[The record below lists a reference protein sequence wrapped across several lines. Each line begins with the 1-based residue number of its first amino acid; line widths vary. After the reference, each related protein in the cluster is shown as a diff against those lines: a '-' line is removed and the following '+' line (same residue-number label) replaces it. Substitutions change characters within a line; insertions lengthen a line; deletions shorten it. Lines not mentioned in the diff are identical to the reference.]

1 MLQLEHVCK
10 SYVTSS
16 FTQVALDDVSLAFR
30 DNEFVSILGPSGSGK
45 TTMLNVIGGL
55 DHFDSGDLI
64 IDGISTREY
73 KDRDWDAY
81 RNNRICFVFQSY
93 NLIPHQTILA
103 NVELA
108 LTLSGVSAAERR
120 ERARQALVE
129 VGLGDHVDKRPSQLS
144 GGQMQRVAIA
154 RALINDPEILL
165 ADEPTGALDSCTSVQ
180 VMDLLRE
187 VADDRLVIMVTHN
200 PELAQQYSTRIVE
213 LADGRICADSDPFVP
228 MPEDLRDAKPPR
240 RTSMSFLTALALS
253 FNNLMTKKGRT
264 LMTAFAGS
272 IGIIGIAAILALAN
286 GVNAYIHEVEEET
299 LSVYPLQI
307 TSSGFDMTS
316 MIADVQGQ
324 RDELKSEEAKNPNTV
339 IESRMVGTMF
349 GSVGKNDLAS
359 LKEYLDK
366 DGGGINGYVQDIEY
380 LYSVTPQIF
389 LHDKGKKPVQVN
401 PDTTFESLGFGGSS
415 MMSSGFSTNVFS
427 QMPADLSLV
436 EDQFEIRKGRWPEA
450 YDELV
455 LVLSPQGTMSDFMSY
470 AMGLREHKELEEMV
484 QTFAKGESVEPPD
497 DELSFS
503 LDELMST
510 TFKVVPAYRFY
521 EHDDEYDVWTK
532 KTDDGEFVKG
542 LMKKAPTLKVVGVVQ
557 RREDVDATT
566 ISMGIYYTPELTQWL
581 MEQAAQSQIVKEQR
595 AHQDT
600 NVLSGKSFDDETAQA
615 NKDLDFS
622 SLFSVDEDQIAKAFK
637 FDESALDLS
646 SLDLSGLE
654 NAFDPSMMANG
665 LDLSAIDFSADDLQG
680 LDMSQLDLASS
691 LPSLADFG
699 DFGLDPSSL
708 DLSRIDLS
716 RLDFSGVDLSPLLSP
731 ELLNAMAPDLSAV
744 DLNALIAGITPTV
757 DQEAIAKAA
766 ASLQAGFAE
775 YVAQNALGSTDA
787 QALANALAS
796 YLATDEANQA
806 LQSVLGSVTISDA
819 DRALV
824 ETRLR
829 EQLANAVAPNALES
843 LDPQTRA
850 LLDAQIGAVVDQ
862 VAQEVASQVGAQ
874 IQEQMRQ
881 RLSEIDLSTID
892 PSTLVP
898 GTNDGEAAD
907 TQEVQLPPELREAL
921 VPDLSQ
927 IDLSQIDLSGIDLS
941 GIDLSV
947 LFSPEVMAALRP
959 NVSAID
965 AAALFEGVTPSVD
978 DAALAAAVATL
989 QSGFSKYLSETLGDS
1004 SSLGDIGQLVQGYL
1018 ATEQARHALESLGQA
1033 VSISEKDL
1041 ELVAKRL
1048 QEQVS
1053 APSAES
1059 IWDSLDEGTRKKLG
1073 ETAQQALGQLAGQLA
1088 DQVGGQLGGQL
1099 AQQLAVR
1106 VGEVLSSSL
1115 ATTLETYFAQ
1125 VMQTYLTKV
1134 MTALQETL
1142 ANSMGSAMQSGMEE
1156 VMRRAMESMGENM
1169 ANAIS
1174 INKDAFAGA
1183 FDLSMSEKQLGELLQ
1198 ALMSTERAT
1207 YSGNLAKMGYAD
1219 PKAPSEIDIYP
1230 RVFESRAEVISILD
1244 GYNERAV
1251 AQGEEDK
1258 KITYTDIVGA
1268 LMTSVTDIVNM
1279 ISYVLIAFVAI
1290 SLIVSSIMIGVI
1302 TYISVLERR
1311 KEIGILRS
1319 IGASKGD
1326 VSRVFNAETVIEGLV
1341 SGLMGVTITA
1351 LACIPANTIVEAN
1364 FDVERVARLPV
1375 AAAAILVGVS
1385 VLLSFV
1391 AGLLPARK
1399 AAKADPVEALRSE

>member
-10 SYVTSS
+10 SYITSS

-55 DHFDSGDLI
+55 DHFDSGDLV

-81 RNNRICFVFQSY
+81 RNNRIGFVFQSY

-120 ERARQALVE
+120 ERARQALAE

-165 ADEPTGALDSCTSVQ
+165 ADEPTGALDSRTSVQ

-200 PELAQQYSTRIVE
+200 PELAREYSTRIVE
-213 LADGRICADSDPFVP
+213 LADGRIRADSDPFVP
-228 MPEDLRDAKPPR
+228 TPEDLRDAKPPR

-324 RDELKSEEAKNPNTV
+324 RDELKSEEAQDPNTV

-349 GSVGKNDLAS
+349 GSVGKNDLVS
-359 LKEYLDK
+359 LKEYLDE
-366 DGGGINGYVQDIEY
+366 DGGGIAGHVQDIEY
-380 LYSVTPQIF
+380 LYSVTPQVF
-389 LHDKGKKPVQVN
+389 LHSEGKKPVQVN

-415 MMSSGFSTNVFS
+415 MMSGSFSTNVFS

-436 EDQFEIRKGRWPEA
+436 EDQFDVRRGRWPEA

-455 LVLSPQGTMSDFMSY
+455 LVLSPQGTISDFMSY
-470 AMGLREHKELEEMV
+470 AMGLRDHKELEEMV
-484 QTFAKGESVEPPD
+484 QSFAKGENVESPD

-503 LDELMST
+503 LEDLMST
-510 TFKVVPAYRFY
+510 TFKVVPAFRFY
-521 EHDDEYDVWTK
+521 EHDAEYDVWTK
-532 KTDDGEFVKG
+532 KGDDEGFVEG
-542 LMKKAPTLKVVGVVQ
+542 LMKEAPTLKVVGVVQ
-557 RREDVDATT
+557 RREDVDAAT
-566 ISMGIYYTPELTQWL
+566 ISMGIYYTPQLTSWL

-595 AHQDT
+595 AHQDK
-600 NVLSGKSFDDETAQA
+600 NILSGKSFDEEAQGG
-615 NKDLDFS
+615 KDLDFS

-654 NAFDPSMMANG
+654 GAFDPSMMANG
-665 LDLSAIDFSADDLQG
+665 LDLSSIDFSADDLQG

-691 LPSLADFG
+691 LPSLEEFG
-699 DFGLDPSSL
+699 DLGLDLSSL
-708 DLSRIDLS
+708 DLSGIDLS

-731 ELLNAMAPDLSAV
+731 ELLSALAPNISAI
-744 DLNALIAGITPTV
+744 DINALITDIAPMI
-757 DQEAIAKAA
+757 DEDALAKAGA
-766 ASLQAGFAE
+766 ALQTGFVD
-775 YVAQNALGSTDA
+775 YVAKNALGSDDA
-787 QALANALAS
+787 QELTNALANYLAS
-796 YLATDEANQA
+796 DEARQA
-806 LQSVLGSVTISDA
+806 LQGVLGSVSISDA
-819 DRALV
+819 DRALI
-824 ETRLR
+824 EARLR
-829 EQLANAVAPNALES
+829 EQLANAVAPNALDS

-850 LLDAQIGAVVDQ
+850 KLDAQIGAVVDQ
-862 VAQEVASQVGAQ
+862 VAQEVMSQVGRQ
-874 IQEQMRQ
+874 LEEQMRQ
-881 RLSEIDLSTID
+881 RLSQIDLSAID
-892 PSTLVP
+892 PATLAP
-898 GTNDGEAAD
+898 GIADGEEAD
-907 TQEVQLPPELREAL
+907 IQEVQIPPELRQAL
-921 VPDLSQ
+921 VPDLSA
-927 IDLSQIDLSGIDLS
+927 IDLSAIDLSGVDLSGIDL
-941 GIDLSV
+941 GAL
-947 LFSPEVMAALRP
+947 LSPEVMAALAP

-965 AAALFEGVTPSVD
+965 AAKLFEGVTPRVD
-978 DAALAAAVATL
+978 QAALSTAVASL
-989 QSGFSKYLSETLGDS
+989 QSGFSQYLSYALGKTS
-1004 SSLGDIGQLVQGYL
+1004 SVGDVSQLVQGYL
-1018 ATEQARHALESLGQA
+1018 ATAQAQRALQELGQA
-1033 VSISEKDL
+1033 VSISEEDL
-1041 ELVAKRL
+1041 QVLAKRL
-1048 QEQVS
+1048 QGQVS
-1053 APSAES
+1053 APSAS
-1059 IWDSLDEGTRKKLG
+1059 GIWDSLDEGTRKKLG
-1073 ETAQQALGQLAGQLA
+1073 EAAQQTLGQLAGQIA
-1088 DQVGGQLGGQL
+1088 NQVGGQLGGQL
-1099 AQQLAVR
+1099 AQQLGAR
-1106 VGEVLSSSL
+1106 VGQVLSSSL
-1115 ATTLETYFAQ
+1115 ARTMETYFAQ
-1125 VMQTYLTKV
+1125 VMQAYLTKV
-1134 MTALQETL
+1134 MTALQDSL
-1142 ANSMGSAMQSGMEE
+1142 VNSLGSAMQSGMEE
-1156 VMRRAMESMGENM
+1156 AMRRAMESMGENM

-1174 INKDAFAGA
+1174 IDKDAFAGA

-1207 YSGNLAKMGYAD
+1207 YGGNLAKMGYAN
-1219 PKAPSEIDIYP
+1219 PSAPSEIDIYP
-1230 RVFESRAEVISILD
+1230 RDFESKAEVISILD
-1244 GYNERAV
+1244 AYNERAV

-1258 KITYTDIVGA
+1258 KITYTDLVGA
-1268 LMTSVTDIVNM
+1268 LMTSVTDIINM

-1290 SLIVSSIMIGVI
+1290 SLVVSSIMIGVI

-1351 LACIPANTIVEAN
+1351 LACIPANAIVEAN